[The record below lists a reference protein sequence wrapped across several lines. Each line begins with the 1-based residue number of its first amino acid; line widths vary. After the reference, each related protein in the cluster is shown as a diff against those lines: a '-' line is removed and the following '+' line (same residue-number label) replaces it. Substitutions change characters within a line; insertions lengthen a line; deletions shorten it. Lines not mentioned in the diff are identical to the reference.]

1 MPVPFRIEV
10 YEKYPLAGELS
21 DEYYENLG
29 MKPPES
35 EYGYRRTFPLVEMIE
50 RPIEIPGN
58 KKELILRF
66 WSGEDMTILSDYD
79 EFCIMLQDL
88 ELELLVDEDCE
99 PKSAPANAS

>member
-10 YEKYPLAGELS
+10 YEKYPLGGELS

-58 KKELILRF
+58 KKEFMIRF
-66 WSGEDMTILSDYD
+66 WTEETITCCGSYD
-79 EFCIMLQDL
+79 EFCIALQDI

-99 PKSAPANAS
+99 LQAAPANAS

>member
-10 YEKYPLAGELS
+10 YEKYPLGGELS

-50 RPIEIPGN
+50 RPIEIPDN
-58 KKELILRF
+58 KKEFMIRL
-66 WSGEDMTILSDYD
+66 WSGEDLTCLGSYD
-79 EFCIMLQDL
+79 QFCITLQDI
-88 ELELLVDEDCE
+88 ELELMVDDEYE
-99 PKSAPANAS
+99 PEPTPANAS